1 MVVTTFR
8 KSSVGIRISG
18 GTDSLYV
25 CIFQLSFLSGGYAM
39 MKLFKSQM
47 DHCYHQRI
55 RWKEP
60 LFLVG
65 KVKRWFLVWYD

>member
-25 CIFQLSFLSGGYAM
+25 CIFQLSFRWICNDEVVQKSDGPLLSSKNTVEGTIVLSGEG
-39 MKLFKSQM
+39 KLMVSSM
-47 DHCYHQRI
+47 
-55 RWKEP
+55 
-60 LFLVG
+60 V
-65 KVKRWFLVWYD
+65 